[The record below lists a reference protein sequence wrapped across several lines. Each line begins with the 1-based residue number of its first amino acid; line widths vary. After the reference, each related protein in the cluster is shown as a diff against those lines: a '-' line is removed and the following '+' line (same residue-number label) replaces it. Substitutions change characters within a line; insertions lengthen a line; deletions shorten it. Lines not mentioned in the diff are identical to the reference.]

1 MLCSIFSFS
10 GTAFYLVYV
19 KSYWLHVFTLTKV
32 PISLFFSSIISGE
45 AIYEIGVEDN
55 GLMTGLSDED
65 MSSSLD
71 TLREMARRLEATI
84 HVLRERVQITELG
97 LRTVKEVLVR
107 KVLRKMTNLI
117 SSVRGLIV

>member
-1 MLCSIFSFS
+1 MFDVGFSFPFIS
-10 GTAFYLVYV
+10 YV
-19 KSYWLHVFTLTKV
+19 FN
-32 PISLFFSSIISGE
+32 FSSGE

-84 HVLRERVQITELG
+84 HVLRERVQITEHG

-107 KVLRKMTNLI
+107 KVLRK
-117 SSVRGLIV
+117 

>member
-1 MLCSIFSFS
+1 MSSHI
-10 GTAFYLVYV
+10 GYI
-19 KSYWLHVFTLTKV
+19 TLTKV
-32 PISLFFSSIISGE
+32 PISLLFSSIISGE

-84 HVLRERVQITELG
+84 HVLRERVQITEHG

-117 SSVRGLIV
+117 SSVRGLIA